1 MPTRRPDGVHP
12 PVTRLLDWL
21 ERVERALLFLLFAAL
36 VLVAVYQI
44 LARNFWGGGLGF
56 GDVFV
61 RIAVL
66 WVTVIGALLASRRDS
81 HIRIDLLTR
90 FLSPRMTTWVGGAAA
105 LFTGLVAGTF
115 AWYAAQLV
123 ALDYADGVAGIGAIP
138 AWVCELILP
147 VGFALIA
154 LKYLIRVGAGGR

>member
-1 MPTRRPDGVHP
+1 MTNANAEALRPGLVR
-12 PVTRLLDWL
+12 VLDAL
-21 ERVERALLFLLFAAL
+21 ERIESALLFLLFAAL

-44 LARNFWGGGLGF
+44 VARNLWGGGLAF

-90 FLSPRMTTWVGGAAA
+90 FFRPATKVRVGQAAA
-105 LFTGLVAGTF
+105 LFTALVTGAF

-123 ALDYADGVAGIGAIP
+123 ALDYADGVAGIGTVP

-154 LKYLIRVGAGGR
+154 LKYVLRAAVPAR